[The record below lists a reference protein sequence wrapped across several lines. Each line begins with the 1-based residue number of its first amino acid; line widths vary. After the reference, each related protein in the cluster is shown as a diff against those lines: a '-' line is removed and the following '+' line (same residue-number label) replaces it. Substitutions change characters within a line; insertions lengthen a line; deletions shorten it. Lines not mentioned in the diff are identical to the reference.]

1 MSGLIST
8 GDYSGI
14 KQFFTIKSIKME
26 SKKATLGGAIVASA
40 ILALGG
46 MNVQAG
52 SMFGHQSLGSGDA
65 IRTRLLNQTA
75 TAKNIELACGEKK
88 ASDSTATK
96 KMKDGKCGEG
106 KCGADK
112 KDSKTKTKKKGKE
125 GKCGEGKCGGD
136 KKNM

>member
-1 MSGLIST
+1 
-8 GDYSGI
+8 
-14 KQFFTIKSIKME
+14 ME

-40 ILALGG
+40 ILALGS

-52 SMFGHQSLGSGDA
+52 SIFEHQTLGSGDA
-65 IRTRLLNQTA
+65 IRTRLLNHPA
-75 TAKNIELACGEKK
+75 SSKHIELACGEKK
-88 ASDSTATK
+88 ASDSTAAK

-112 KDSKTKTKKKGKE
+112 KGKKANTKKKGKE